1 MGGDVTLERADLLLS
16 LFDSSGFGLEVG
28 PSYNPLLPKSK
39 GYNVETVD
47 HTDAESLRLKYSD
60 NASKIEEV
68 DYVSDGRSLLE
79 LIGQKEKYDFVFA
92 SHVIEHVTDIV
103 RFIQDCEALLKPKG
117 VLVLAVPDKRFC
129 FDTLRPVST
138 VGAALQAY
146 IEKRTRHTP
155 GMLFDHQLS
164 ICTKA
169 GGIVWIEP
177 TFDDLVLSHSPQQAK
192 NIFDTSQKDTDY
204 HDIHGWQFTPTYFR
218 YFIKTL
224 RALGYI
230 KSGEVTFHKNDDI
243 QLHLHE
249 FYITLSKSAPMLD
262 IPDIDLLKKSEGELR
277 EIRLSRE
284 PHPLK
289 AALDSKEQ
297 ELGRLRDELVR
308 TTETLESRI
317 LTLQQHLHQ
326 SQLEAQTLKA
336 SSSWKITAPLRYLR
350 SVIR

>member
-1 MGGDVTLERADLLLS
+1 MNRTELLLS

-47 HTDAESLRLKYSD
+47 YADAATLRRKYSA
-60 NASKIEEV
+60 NASQIEEV
-68 DYVSDGRSLLE
+68 DYVSDGSSLLE
-79 LIGQKEKYDFVFA
+79 LIGQKERYDFVFA

-103 RFIQDCEALLKPKG
+103 RFIQDCEALLKPTG

-177 TFDDLVLSHSPQQAK
+177 TFDDVALVHEPKQAQDLFE
-192 NIFDTSQKDTDY
+192 ISQKDTDY

-230 KSGEVTFHKNDDI
+230 KSGEVAFNKNDDI

-249 FYITLSKSAPMLD
+249 FYITLSKNAPTLD
-262 IPDIDLLKKSEGELR
+262 IADIDLLKKSEEELR
-277 EIRLSRE
+277 EIQLSRA
-284 PHPLK
+284 PNPLES
-289 AALDSKEQ
+289 ALKSKEQ
-297 ELGRLRDELVR
+297 EISRLRDEFAKA
-308 TTETLESRI
+308 TDTQESKI
-317 LTLQQHLHQ
+317 LTLQQHLRQ
-326 SQLEAQTLKA
+326 SQLETQTLKA
-336 SSSWKITAPLRYLR
+336 SSSWKITAPLRFLR
-350 SVIR
+350 SVVR